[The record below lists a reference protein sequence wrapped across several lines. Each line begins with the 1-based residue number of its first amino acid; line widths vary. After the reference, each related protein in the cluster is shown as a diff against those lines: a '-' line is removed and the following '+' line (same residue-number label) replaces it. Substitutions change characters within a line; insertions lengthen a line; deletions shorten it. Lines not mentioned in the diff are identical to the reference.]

1 MIELE
6 ALKPSKTMPHRD
18 NSLSLSVPNVPA
30 NPRLSECH
38 KPIQE
43 AILEAFR
50 LFEDIESQFVREK
63 VKKWIANDL
72 NLLKSESFIEKQYQL
87 ALTGDQK
94 ALQNVVSGMEY
105 WLELVNLKIK
115 RCLEESGASK

>member
-1 MIELE
+1 M
-6 ALKPSKTMPHRD
+6 
-18 NSLSLSVPNVPA
+18 
-30 NPRLSECH
+30 
-38 KPIQE
+38 
-43 AILEAFR
+43 
-50 LFEDIESQFVREK
+50 FEDIESQFVREK